1 VRWARETVR
10 LVFLALHLHSALL
23 SFSRNVL
30 CLLGVC
36 TAMA

>member
-1 VRWARETVR
+1 VRGARETVR

-23 SFSRNVL
+23 SFSRKAP
-30 CLLGVC
+30 CLLGVR